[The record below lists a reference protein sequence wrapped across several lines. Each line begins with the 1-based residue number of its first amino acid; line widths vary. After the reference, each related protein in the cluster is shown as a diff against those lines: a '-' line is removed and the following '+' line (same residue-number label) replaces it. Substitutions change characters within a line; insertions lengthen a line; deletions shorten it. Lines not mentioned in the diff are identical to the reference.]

1 MTENFEPALVVDH
14 LVKKYNGEPAV
25 ADVSF
30 SVAAGELF
38 GFLGPNGAGKTT
50 TIGCIAGL
58 VTFTGGSISVFGN
71 DVVRDYR
78 AARGLIGL
86 SPQDYNFDI
95 FRNPWEILIYNAG
108 FFGVPKQEAKQRA
121 EELLRKF
128 ALWEHRAKPVNQL
141 SGGMKRRLT
150 LARALIHR
158 PRLLIL
164 DEPTAGVD
172 LELRLSLWRD
182 LKDIQAQGTTILLT
196 THYLEEAERL
206 CQRVAIINK
215 GKLVVVA
222 NTSDLMR
229 QHGDKKLEEIFLSLT
244 SDTASVLV
252 PVVTPPAE
260 I

>member
-1 MTENFEPALVVDH
+1 MNNGGAKTALFVNH
-14 LVKKYNGEPAV
+14 LVKSYHDSPAV

-30 SVAAGELF
+30 SVASGEFF

-50 TIGCIAGL
+50 TIGCISGL
-58 VTFTGGSISVFGN
+58 VTFDAGRIEVFGH
-71 DVVRDYR
+71 DVVGDYR
-78 AARGLIGL
+78 AARKLVGL
-86 SPQDYNFDI
+86 SPQDFNFDI
-95 FRNPWEILIYNAG
+95 FRTPWEILTYNAG
-108 FFGVPKQEAKQRA
+108 FFGVPAKESKKRA
-121 EELLRKF
+121 EELLTRF
-128 ALWEHRAKPVNQL
+128 ALWEHRFKPVNQL

-182 LKDIQAQGTTILLT
+182 LKEIQAQGTTILLT

-206 CQRVAIINK
+206 CERLAIINK
-215 GKLVVVA
+215 GELVVVER
-222 NTSDLMR
+222 TDELMR

-244 SDTASVLV
+244 SDTASILV
-252 PVVTPPAE
+252 P
-260 I
+260 